1 MIKIPVHGVI
11 CLLICSLI
19 GCNNRIDGKVSAS
32 LSSPL
37 DTKNFELTILH
48 LNDTH
53 SFIKGDHFNL
63 LNDAILLNTTKKD
76 GSPINKITVSF
87 GGYPK
92 LITLFKKEEEASQ
105 NVLKLHAGDSITSRA
120 LSGPH
125 LL

>member
-1 MIKIPVHGVI
+1 MIKILVYGVI

-63 LNDAILLNTTKKD
+63 LNDAILLDTTKKD
-76 GSPINKITVSF
+76 GSPICHLYTSPSPRDV
-87 GGYPK
+87 
-92 LITLFKKEEEASQ
+92 EE
-105 NVLKLHAGDSITSRA
+105 SRMPSSA
-120 LSGPH
+120 
-125 LL
+125 